1 MLFFLRNLVTHSN
14 QQGLM
19 NKTQNIMKKQ
29 FHTRLGAID
38 WLASFSSNEHQFES
52 LREQLLYNHLY
63 TGELFVQLNKE
74 EALPEV
80 IWLK

>member
-1 MLFFLRNLVTHSN
+1 MVTYSHKKELIGKN
-14 QQGLM
+14 QD
-19 NKTQNIMKKQ
+19 IMKKQ

-38 WLASFSSNEHQFES
+38 WLASFAQNEAQFEVM
-52 LREQLLYNHLY
+52 REQLMYNHLY
-63 TGELFVQLNKE
+63 TGEFFVELDRE

>member
-1 MLFFLRNLVTHSN
+1 
-14 QQGLM
+14 
-19 NKTQNIMKKQ
+19 MKKQ

-38 WLASFSSNEHQFES
+38 WLVSFASNEQQFES

-63 TGELFVQLNKE
+63 TGELFVKLNKE